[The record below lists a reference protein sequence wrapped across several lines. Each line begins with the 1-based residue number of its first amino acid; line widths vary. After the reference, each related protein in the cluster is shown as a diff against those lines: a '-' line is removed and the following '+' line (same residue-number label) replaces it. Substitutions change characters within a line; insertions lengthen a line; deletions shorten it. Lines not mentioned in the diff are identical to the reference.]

1 MMTVC
6 FSRGRFYQGYGHDH
20 MTMQKQAKNGH
31 HATITLS
38 YDDMT
43 IVQVFPRARSTK
55 QL

>member
-6 FSRGRFYQGYGHDH
+6 FSRGRLYQGFGHDD
-20 MTMQKQAKNGH
+20 MTMKKQAKNGH
-31 HATITLS
+31 HAMIINT